1 MATKNPKGPFWIKTI
16 QPEESTGELKE
27 FYDLWEGAN
36 GSCFSLMPA
45 FSLHFKGLMA
55 YLKQAMV
62 VQRPTEGLTAM
73 QRQMIITAVSKLQSC
88 AY

>member
-1 MATKNPKGPFWIKTI
+1 
-16 QPEESTGELKE
+16 
-27 FYDLWEGAN
+27 
-36 GSCFSLMPA
+36 MPA

-62 VQRPTEGLTAM
+62 VQRATEGLTAM
-73 QRQMIITAVSKLQSC
+73 QRQMIITTVSRLQSC